1 MSFLSKLHLA
11 TDTHNPEAY
20 IERVKNTV
28 HDELK
33 ELDSSAQIVDT
44 RYFNHSAIPDFV
56 MTWPKTKYQR
66 AVYLRDSYESVV
78 AAQDIK
84 SLDSGAPILLAL
96 QELESP
102 ESRMPELGG
111 EKSLITDP
119 SAVELIAET
128 SRSDAS
134 PMAALVR
141 ANFARGA
148 RGLVDAPKASQLV
161 ELSDS
166 HAATDPTHTPLPD
179 FVREN
184 FLEDAAREMNRT
196 AQLMELAL
204 GNEVAEPSG
213 LLGGPLSA
221 AEIRHLVP
229 WILRNAR
236 IQEVDPLWK
245 QLGTMMSFTDLEAI
259 KGELIGV
266 NLDPLIRANSDTWRA
281 KRAYV
286 GLAVRDHDNPELVS
300 NSHWSVIGSSIGRN
314 VKDERLHL
322 ADSARTL
329 RGRSTESSVLWTDL
343 SDAARDFRLSRVEL
357 RGVTRSVAV
366 NAEQST
372 DVREDVERISS
383 SFDETFFVSE
393 VGVRLASEDPDADEV
408 EARVLLGDSLVV
420 SDAGASLSDLTGVA
434 LRLISR
440 TGIKA
445 EQVQDVIAAAE
456 DRQ

>member
-28 HDELK
+28 YDELK
-33 ELDSSAQIVDT
+33 ELDGSAQIVDT
-44 RYFNHSAIPDFV
+44 RYFNHSAIPDFI

-66 AVYLRDSYESVV
+66 AVYLRDSYESVI

-84 SLDSGAPILLAL
+84 SLDSTAPILLAL
-96 QELESP
+96 QDLESP
-102 ESRMPELGG
+102 EKRPTEVGG

-119 SAVELIAET
+119 SAVDLIAET
-128 SRSDAS
+128 SRADAS

-166 HAATDPTHTPLPD
+166 PARSDLTHAPLPD

-204 GNEVAEPSG
+204 GNKLTDTPE
-213 LLGGPLSA
+213 LLDSPLSP

-236 IQEVDPLWK
+236 IAETDFLWK
-245 QLGTMMSFTDLEAI
+245 QLGTMMTFADLEAI
-259 KGELIGV
+259 KGELVGV

-286 GLAVRDHDNPELVS
+286 GLAVRDHEDPDLVS
-300 NSHWSVIGSSIGRN
+300 NTHWSVIGSSIGRN
-314 VKDERLHL
+314 VKEERLHL

-329 RGRSTESSVLWTDL
+329 RGRSTQSSVLWTDL
-343 SDAARDFRLSRVEL
+343 AEPARDFRLSRVEL

-366 NAEQST
+366 NAEQSV
-372 DVREDVERISS
+372 DVREDVERVSR

-393 VGVRLASEDPDADEV
+393 VGVRLESEDPDTDGV

-420 SDAGASLSDLTGVA
+420 SDAGASLSDLAGVA
-434 LRLISR
+434 LRLVSR
-440 TGIKA
+440 SGIEA
-445 EQVQDVIAAAE
+445 EQVQDVIASFE
-456 DRQ
+456 HRQ